1 MSDLYY
7 WLPLTLTLLAFFLSH
22 TLPALPGVRVR
33 LIGLCGRRLYFF
45 AYGVTSVLLLIGL
58 VSAAS
63 SAPYVELWPHTD
75 DLLWVPRIAMLPA
88 IVLATN
94 GLLAANPLSLTM
106 NRRGSFDPERPGVV
120 GLVRHPVLWATLIWS
135 VSHIAANGA
144 LAHVVLFGTFA
155 LMSVQG
161 MVAID
166 RRQQS
171 SLGHPEW
178 RRLAA
183 HAPQWPRL
191 RAIRARRPALSLRR
205 LSPSLLGVVAY
216 TALAMGHGWFA
227 GVPAFL

>member
-1 MSDLYY
+1 MSDLNN

-22 TLPALPGVRVR
+22 TVPALPGVRVR
-33 LIGLCGRRLYFF
+33 LIGLCGREIYFL

-63 SAPYVELWPHTD
+63 SAPYVELWPQTD
-75 DLLWVPRIAMLPA
+75 DLLWVPRVAMFPA

-106 NRRGSFDPERPGVV
+106 NRGASFDPERPGVV
-120 GLVRHPVLWATLIWS
+120 GLVRHPVLWAMLIWS

-144 LAHVVLFGTFA
+144 LAHIVLFGTFA
-155 LMSVQG
+155 LMSVHG

-166 RRQQS
+166 RRRQS

-178 RRLAA
+178 RRLSA

-191 RAIRARRPALSLRR
+191 HAIRARRPALSLRR
-205 LSPSLLGVVAY
+205 LSPSLLGVAAY
-216 TALAMGHGWFA
+216 AALAVGHGWFA
-227 GVPAFL
+227 GVPAYL